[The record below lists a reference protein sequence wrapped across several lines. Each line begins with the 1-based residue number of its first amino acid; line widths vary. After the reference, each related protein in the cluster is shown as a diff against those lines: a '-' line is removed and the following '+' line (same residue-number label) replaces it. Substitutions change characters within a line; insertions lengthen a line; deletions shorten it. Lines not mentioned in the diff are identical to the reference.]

1 MGFCQQIIS
10 RKILTGSTQGGEHS
24 HHVPH
29 AEPSQEQN
37 LLQGQGTHSHPL
49 PHRERDWSGKK
60 KKCKKASLGAGSAA
74 WRGWPPLEQPG
85 GQAVPHTA
93 PGVEIGAADMCK
105 EEPAPKG
112 VWSSLLGKARGKP
125 GKAASQ
131 GGRTLLDVILFL
143 ILKLND
149 KSVSRRA

>member
-29 AEPSQEQN
+29 AEPSQAQN

-60 KKCKKASLGAGSAA
+60 KVQKGKFGCRICGMERLAPSRAAWRAGSASYSTRSGDRSCRYVQGRASTKGCVVLSAGKSKGKA
-74 WRGWPPLEQPG
+74 WESCKPGWENSFG
-85 GQAVPHTA
+85 CDIVPH
-93 PGVEIGAADMCK
+93 
-105 EEPAPKG
+105 
-112 VWSSLLGKARGKP
+112 S
-125 GKAASQ
+125 
-131 GGRTLLDVILFL
+131 
-143 ILKLND
+143 
-149 KSVSRRA
+149 